1 MHRPEAAQD
10 GTRRKAY
17 TALLVTVLLPVGL
30 VVGVAV
36 WVRNKPFR
44 GGIASSDA
52 PFLDTAGHFFL
63 GVAVVLSVSHMM
75 GWLASKLGQ
84 PRVTGEIAAGILL
97 GPSFLVKVAPDVAG
111 WVFPATVLPLFS
123 GLAQLGLVLFM
134 FGVGQ
139 ELASMQLRGA
149 ARRAVMISQAS
160 LLVPFAVGTLAALPL
175 MDQYMADGVRPLAFV
190 LFIGCALSITAFPVL
205 ARILH
210 DLRLSRTR
218 PGQLSLF
225 AAAVGDGGS
234 WLALSVILALAHG
247 NAPTAVLGSALAA
260 LAVAAVFLGPLRR
273 LMARWPDR
281 GSAPGNA
288 PTITLFLVVFIG
300 VSATLT
306 ASLGIHQL
314 IGALL
319 VGLVWP
325 RHHKRAMAAA
335 APLAATAKTVLLPF
349 FFLGFGL
356 TVDLSSL
363 HLDGSAGVALLCLLA
378 AATAG
383 KVFGPSL
390 CAWLTGL
397 PRGEALTLGVL
408 LNARGLTELVVLQ
421 IGYEAHIINEKMLGL
436 LTVVALVTTLMT
448 TPMLQF
454 TGIRPDAQLP
464 PLPVKEPVPPASAA
478 PAESVGAVS

>member
-1 MHRPEAAQD
+1 
-10 GTRRKAY
+10 
-17 TALLVTVLLPVGL
+17 
-30 VVGVAV
+30 
-36 WVRNKPFR
+36 
-44 GGIASSDA
+44 
-52 PFLDTAGHFFL
+52 
-63 GVAVVLSVSHMM
+63 M
-75 GWLASKLGQ
+75 GWLASRLGQ

-97 GPSFLVKVAPDVAG
+97 GPTLFTKVAPDVAG
-111 WVFPATVLPLFS
+111 WVFPAEILPLFN

-160 LLVPFAVGTLAALPL
+160 LLVPFAAGALAALPL
-175 MDQYMADGVRPLAFV
+175 MDEYMADGVRPLAFV

-247 NAPTAVLGSALAA
+247 TAPTAVLGSALAA

-273 LMARWPDR
+273 LLAKWPDHASER
-281 GSAPGNA
+281 GNT
-288 PTITLFLVVFIG
+288 PTITLFLVVLIG
-300 VSATLT
+300 LSATLT

-319 VGLVWP
+319 AGLAWP
-325 RHHKRAMAAA
+325 HHHKRAMAAA
-335 APLAATAKTVLLPF
+335 APLAATAKSVLLPF

-356 TVDLSSL
+356 SVDLSSL
-363 HLDGSAGVALLCLLA
+363 HLDGGAGIALLGLLA
-378 AATAG
+378 VATAG
-383 KVFGPSL
+383 KILGPSL

-421 IGYEAHIINEKMLGL
+421 IGYEAHIINEEMLGL
-436 LTVVALVTTLMT
+436 LTIVALVTTLMT
-448 TPMLQF
+448 TPLLRV
-454 TGIRPDAQLP
+454 TGVRPDPRLP
-464 PLPVKEPVPPASAA
+464 PPSVKEAAPSQAASA
-478 PAESVGAVS
+478 ETVTVGS